1 MYEQGLCR
9 TVDSGAGS
17 LNDGNKFV
25 GADSLKKDY
34 IGGKISEA
42 KGWKLVT
49 LLPQWTTDT
58 ALPKLKQTVREN
70 SQNEVNNIMALYSFF

>member
-25 GADSLKKDY
+25 VADSSKKDY
-34 IGGKISEA
+34 TGGKIYEA
-42 KGWKLVT
+42 QG
-49 LLPQWTTDT
+49 
-58 ALPKLKQTVREN
+58 
-70 SQNEVNNIMALYSFF
+70 

>member
-42 KGWKLVT
+42 KG
-49 LLPQWTTDT
+49 
-58 ALPKLKQTVREN
+58 
-70 SQNEVNNIMALYSFF
+70 